1 MKQFIF
7 IYFFF
12 FSSYLISQEGFNG
25 SWKSDDSNYYLTING
40 ENFSNYKF
48 VLNKSINQ
56 ELKCDKVYSPGKEK
70 FIHKKDNTI
79 KTNYYIIKDRYQVY
93 VKYTLIDNE
102 TLKAEFKGSLRNE
115 FYYKV
120 IKYKRIGFRYNL
132 SSENSK

>member
-48 VLNKSINQ
+48 VLNKPINQ
-56 ELKCDKVYSPGKEK
+56 ELKCDRYIHQEK
-70 FIHKKDNTI
+70 KSLFIKKIIQLKQITI
-79 KTNYYIIKDRYQVY
+79 
-93 VKYTLIDNE
+93 L
-102 TLKAEFKGSLRNE
+102 LK
-115 FYYKV
+115 
-120 IKYKRIGFRYNL
+120 IGIRFMLNIL
-132 SSENSK
+132 